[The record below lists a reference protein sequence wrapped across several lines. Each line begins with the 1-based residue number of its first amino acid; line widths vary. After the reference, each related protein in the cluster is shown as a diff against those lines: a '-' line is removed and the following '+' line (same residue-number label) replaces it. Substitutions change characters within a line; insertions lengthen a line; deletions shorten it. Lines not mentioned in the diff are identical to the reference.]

1 MWTKRDGALFLE
13 GGREAMFQRCRRVL
27 GTDNL
32 RHSESNRMAYE
43 NEEGKKI
50 DPFALKETYEIL

>member
-1 MWTKRDGALFLE
+1 MDETTALFLE
-13 GGREAMFQRCRRVL
+13 GRKEAMLSATRGCWER
-27 GTDNL
+27 TIYD
-32 RHSESNRMAYE
+32 SESNRMAYE